1 MQIDPPAVT
10 CPAPMIT
17 VDCHAPMHMNHGFC
31 TIADKHHLH
40 ASQLGINARFLF
52 LVCIQRIVC
61 METMAEDT

>member
-1 MQIDPPAVT
+1 
-10 CPAPMIT
+10 MIT